1 MPDTDIQTPQASP
14 AAPPPQDPI
23 AALRQG
29 SSEPNPL
36 WELQGR
42 SQDAEGPGGVHPPAA
57 WSPSGATVGQDL
69 GTWGN
74 LGETM
79 RKGEEA
85 AQLQFKRNEEAIAR
99 RQEAHD
105 YLSRTGGPLS
115 LAQAQL
121 QIPTP
126 APPPLQKVAP
136 PPQALTQQDGKN
148 MVAFASAMALFGA
161 IGSRFARIPAEAAMN
176 AFSGAI
182 KGYQQG
188 NQTQFENS
196 YKEWDANTKAAIEN
210 NKNLIE
216 RYRQVLEN
224 KNLDI
229 SHMKTA
235 FEIEALKA
243 QDQVGIDV
251 AKSESAQHMAAYY
264 NALGNMQIKAEEA
277 HAKLQKQGGGA
288 SPEGLYKQAEQY
300 VAQGGV
306 GFGVKQLNQPGMQDA
321 IDRVLADKN
330 MGRGDLAV
338 RRVQYTS
345 NIAQGRVLGTRAGN
359 IEVSA
364 EELRSL
370 APLALDANS
379 RLARSEF
386 VPLNQLQQQGQRMTS
401 NPDYIALNAYTQGV
415 ITAYSATMSRSGA
428 NTVHAQQRAEHVINT
443 AMGEKGY
450 QTAIET
456 LVHEVDAVERAPE
469 NARKRLAQSILGEFG
484 GGAPAAGGQGT
495 QSAPAGKPPVSG
507 AQIAPDGNWYVKD
520 PDRPGK
526 YLKVNQ

>member
-1 MPDTDIQTPQASP
+1 MPETDTQTPQASP
-14 AAPPPQDPI
+14 PAPPPQDP
-23 AALRQG
+23 AAASPQG
-29 SSEPNPL
+29 PVSPTPM

-42 SQDAEGPGGVHPPAA
+42 SQDAEGAGGVHPPTA
-57 WSPSGATVGQDL
+57 WSPSGATAGQDL

-85 AQLQFKRNEEAIAR
+85 AQLQFKRDEAANAR

-121 QIPTP
+121 QTPTP

-188 NQTQFENS
+188 NQAQFENS

-288 SPEGLYKQAEQY
+288 SPEELYKQAEQY

-306 GFGVKQLNQPGMQDA
+306 GFGQKQINQPGFQGA

-330 MGRGDLAV
+330 MNRGDLSV
-338 RRVQYTS
+338 RRIEFMSEQSEART
-345 NIAQGRVLGTRAGN
+345 LGTRAGN
-359 IEVSA
+359 IGSAVAEVN
-364 EELRSL
+364 RIV
-370 APLALDANS
+370 PLALEAN
-379 RLARSEF
+379 RKLPRSDF
-386 VPLNQLQQQGQRMTS
+386 VPFNKLYEQGQSMLS
-401 NPDYIALNAYTQGV
+401 NPNYINLNAYTTGV
-415 ITAYSATMSRSGA
+415 ATAYAMTMGRSGA
-428 NTVHAQQRAEHVINT
+428 NTVFAMQRAEHVMNM
-443 AMGEKGY
+443 AWGQEGLEA
-450 QTAIET
+450 AILAVQREAQ
-456 LVHEVDAVERAPE
+456 EVLQAPE
-469 NARKRLAQSILGEFG
+469 DQRKALAKKMTGEISG
-484 GGAPAAGGQGT
+484 RQAPGGQGT
-495 QSAPAGKPPVSG
+495 QSPPAGKPPVSG